1 MNLTKIEK
9 AISWWESLDNSTKL
23 ELTKRY
29 GYMPPNEVNWSVEY
43 LVGTRLLKT
52 EIKHMWVMES
62 IKDSAYLD
70 ELMYLPIQYH
80 RNVAT
85 KPNYKGRGEHSVKEL
100 EEICNQ
106 FEEYIHQQSII
117 KQRCM
122 EIISELKFN
131 NTK

>member
-1 MNLTKIEK
+1 MNLTNIEK
-9 AISWWESLDNSTKL
+9 AKNWWESLDNSTKL
-23 ELTKRY
+23 ELTKKY
-29 GYMPPNEVNWSVEY
+29 GYIPSTEVNWKVEY
-43 LVGTRLLKT
+43 LVDTRLLKS
-52 EIKHMWVMES
+52 EIQRMWLMES

-122 EIISELKFN
+122 EIISESKL
-131 NTK
+131 TKL

>member
-9 AISWWESLDNSTKL
+9 AKSWWESLDNSTKFK
-23 ELTKRY
+23 LTRKY
-29 GYMPPNEVNWSVEY
+29 GYIPSTEVNWKVEY
-43 LVGTRLLKT
+43 REVQR
-52 EIKHMWVMES
+52 MWLMES

-122 EIISELKFN
+122 EIISESKL
-131 NTK
+131 TKL